1 MGIASPGRCALL
13 WPHHTFSTPFPSLF
27 WHFFCASNSNH
38 HIVHLNVE
46 TTRKRAPAAG
56 NKGVFPIFY
65 SLFFSSLF
73 THLATSLFGNIA
85 CLGIKYLNTIFVSP
99 THFWNKKYFK
109 PWYLIDMYK
118 KLVIAIKILGWSGVS
133 NTSKISWYLANHDI
147 QNKVFYILVK
157 HLSEK
162 IP

>member
-1 MGIASPGRCALL
+1 
-13 WPHHTFSTPFPSLF
+13 
-27 WHFFCASNSNH
+27 
-38 HIVHLNVE
+38 
-46 TTRKRAPAAG
+46 
-56 NKGVFPIFY
+56 
-65 SLFFSSLF
+65 
-73 THLATSLFGNIA
+73 
-85 CLGIKYLNTIFVSP
+85 VSP